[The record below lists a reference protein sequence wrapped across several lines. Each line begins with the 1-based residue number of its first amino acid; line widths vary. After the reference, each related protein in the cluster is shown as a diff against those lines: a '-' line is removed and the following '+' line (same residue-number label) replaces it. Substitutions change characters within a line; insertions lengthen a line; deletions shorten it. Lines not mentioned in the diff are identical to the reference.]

1 MASAKLSFTGHVGV
15 FLALFIITFS
25 SCQRTKRQSSA
36 HAENWKSRTVTQ
48 ALPDSLLQGQTYL
61 SVYAEI
67 YSQTEHLTHK
77 LTATVSMRN
86 INMADTIYI
95 NKAVYYNTQGQVVRS
110 YFEKT
115 IFIAPMQTVEI
126 VIDETDVEG
135 GTGANFLFD
144 WQAPAG
150 AQEPYFEG
158 VMISTSGQQG
168 LSFTTQGKRVD

>member
-1 MASAKLSFTGHVGV
+1 
-15 FLALFIITFS
+15 
-25 SCQRTKRQSSA
+25 
-36 HAENWKSRTVTQ
+36 
-48 ALPDSLLQGQTYL
+48 
-61 SVYAEI
+61 
-67 YSQTEHLTHK
+67 
-77 LTATVSMRN
+77 
-86 INMADTIYI
+86 
-95 NKAVYYNTQGQVVRS
+95 VYYDTHGQVVRS

-126 VIDETDVEG
+126 VIAETDVEG